1 MRRSDHATPAF
12 PGVLPIVFL
21 LILSAAE
28 LVAGQGQPDPR
39 DERYNYGNLS
49 PAMAVIVVILIAVLF
64 FMGFF
69 SIYFRHC
76 SGAPDAG
83 VSPAGGGRTRG
94 NVTAAARGLDV
105 SVVETFP
112 TFVYS
117 EVKTQKLGKGELEC
131 AICLNEFEDDET
143 LRLLPKCDHV
153 FHPHCIGAWLEAHVT
168 CPVCRTNLAEQ
179 VAVEPDLELRDV
191 VVDPEPVVASPVPEQ
206 SVTNEVD
213 SRRLPGVP
221 VDVKRVKFSRSHT
234 TGHSVVQPGECT
246 ERFTLRLPE
255 EVRKRMVE
263 NWKLNRSD
271 SLTRGGSSRRG
282 KPIDRSRA
290 WSDRWLFRK
299 TPSFLWRSRDD
310 GSIRLGATGSVRGNA
325 VVNSTGD
332 SVRSDRWAFLR
343 NGSFLWRNSSVHVP
357 RGGVNKD
364 GEGTS
369 VKSTGTG
376 GSTSGSMR
384 LPDRFNK
391 RIEYIVCLLL
401 LRIFLQLCLFVS
413 ASKTLFCSVLCL
425 SGLSSNKRIR
435 FLKRLGV
442 RVVLRQVWMVSSL
455 MSAVRFFS
463 VVSG

>member
-1 MRRSDHATPAF
+1 MRSSDHAF
-12 PGVLPIVFL
+12 SGVSPIVFL

-28 LVAGQGQPDPR
+28 LVAGQGQPDPT
-39 DERYNYGNLS
+39 DERYNYGRLS
-49 PAMAVIVVILIAVLF
+49 PAMAVIVVILIAALF

-76 SGAPDAG
+76 SGVPDAGG
-83 VSPAGGGRTRG
+83 VSPAAGGRTRG
-94 NVTAAARGLDV
+94 TVTAAARGLDV

-168 CPVCRTNLAEQ
+168 CPVCRANLAEEI
-179 VAVEPDLELRDV
+179 AVEPDLELQEV
-191 VVDPEPVVASPVPEQ
+191 VVNPEPVVIAPVPEQ
-206 SVTNEVD
+206 PVNSEVD

-221 VDVKRVKFSRSHT
+221 VDATKRVKFSRSHT

-255 EVRKRMVE
+255 DVRKRMME

-290 WSDRWLFRK
+290 RSDRWLFRK

-310 GSIRLGATGSVRGNA
+310 GSIRLGATGSVRANA
-325 VVNSTGD
+325 VPNSTGD

-376 GSTSGSMR
+376 GSTSGSVR
-384 LPDRFNK
+384 LP
-391 RIEYIVCLLL
+391 V
-401 LRIFLQLCLFVS
+401 
-413 ASKTLFCSVLCL
+413 
-425 SGLSSNKRIR
+425 
-435 FLKRLGV
+435 
-442 RVVLRQVWMVSSL
+442 
-455 MSAVRFFS
+455 
-463 VVSG
+463 

>member
-1 MRRSDHATPAF
+1 MSQAKKNTNNKIMRRSDHATPAF

-49 PAMAVIVVILIAVLF
+49 PAMAVIVVILITALF

-69 SIYFRHC
+69 SIYFRYC

-143 LRLLPKCDHV
+143 LP
-153 FHPHCIGAWLEAHVT
+153 
-168 CPVCRTNLAEQ
+168 NLAEQ

-191 VVDPEPVVASPVPEQ
+191 VVDPEPVVAAPVPEQ

-255 EVRKRMVE
+255 EVRKRMME

-357 RGGVNKD
+357 RGGGVNKD

-384 LPDRFNK
+384 LP
-391 RIEYIVCLLL
+391 V
-401 LRIFLQLCLFVS
+401 
-413 ASKTLFCSVLCL
+413 
-425 SGLSSNKRIR
+425 
-435 FLKRLGV
+435 
-442 RVVLRQVWMVSSL
+442 
-455 MSAVRFFS
+455 
-463 VVSG
+463 

>member
-1 MRRSDHATPAF
+1 MSP
-12 PGVLPIVFL
+12 
-21 LILSAAE
+21 AE
-28 LVAGQGQPDPR
+28 LVAGQDNPDPR

-49 PAMAVIVVILIAVLF
+49 PAMAVIVVILIAALF

-168 CPVCRTNLAEQ
+168 CPVCRANLAEQ
-179 VAVEPDLELRDV
+179 VAVEPDLELQ
-191 VVDPEPVVASPVPEQ
+191 E
-206 SVTNEVD
+206 
-213 SRRLPGVP
+213 
-221 VDVKRVKFSRSHT
+221 FSRSHT

-255 EVRKRMVE
+255 DVRKRMVE

-369 VKSTGTG
+369 VKSTGAG
-376 GSTSGSMR
+376 GSTSGSV
-384 LPDRFNK
+384 
-391 RIEYIVCLLL
+391 RIPV
-401 LRIFLQLCLFVS
+401 
-413 ASKTLFCSVLCL
+413 
-425 SGLSSNKRIR
+425 
-435 FLKRLGV
+435 
-442 RVVLRQVWMVSSL
+442 
-455 MSAVRFFS
+455 
-463 VVSG
+463 

>member
-49 PAMAVIVVILIAVLF
+49 PAMAVIVVILITALF

-69 SIYFRHC
+69 SIYFRYC

-168 CPVCRTNLAEQ
+168 CPVCRANLAEQ

-191 VVDPEPVVASPVPEQ
+191 VVDPEPVVAAPVPEQ

-255 EVRKRMVE
+255 EVRKRMME

-357 RGGVNKD
+357 RGGGVNKD

-376 GSTSGSMR
+376 GSTSGSM
-384 LPDRFNK
+384 
-391 RIEYIVCLLL
+391 
-401 LRIFLQLCLFVS
+401 
-413 ASKTLFCSVLCL
+413 
-425 SGLSSNKRIR
+425 SGLSSNKRII

-455 MSAVRFFS
+455 VSAVLPYYLVRGYGAYAQLRE
-463 VVSG
+463 VLE

>member
-1 MRRSDHATPAF
+1 RDPHRSSLLHGLLLHLLPLLLRRTRRRSFTGWWWKNQRKRHRGGAWARRFRGGD
-12 PGVLPIVFL
+12 VSYVCL
-21 LILSAAE
+21 LGGEDAE
-28 LVAGQGQPDPR
+28 AR
-39 DERYNYGNLS
+39 ERG
-49 PAMAVIVVILIAVLF
+49 
-64 FMGFF
+64 
-69 SIYFRHC
+69 
-76 SGAPDAG
+76 AG
-83 VSPAGGGRTRG
+83 VCDLSERVRRRR
-94 NVTAAARGLDV
+94 NAAA
-105 SVVETFP
+105 
-112 TFVYS
+112 
-117 EVKTQKLGKGELEC
+117 
-131 AICLNEFEDDET
+131 
-143 LRLLPKCDHV
+143 
-153 FHPHCIGAWLEAHVT
+153 
-168 CPVCRTNLAEQ
+168 NLAEQ
-179 VAVEPDLELRDV
+179 VAVEPDLELQEV
-191 VVDPEPVVASPVPEQ
+191 GVDPEPVVDASVPEQ

-255 EVRKRMVE
+255 DVRKRMVE

-369 VKSTGTG
+369 VKSTGAG
-376 GSTSGSMR
+376 GSTSGSV
-384 LPDRFNK
+384 
-391 RIEYIVCLLL
+391 RIPV
-401 LRIFLQLCLFVS
+401 
-413 ASKTLFCSVLCL
+413 
-425 SGLSSNKRIR
+425 
-435 FLKRLGV
+435 
-442 RVVLRQVWMVSSL
+442 
-455 MSAVRFFS
+455 
-463 VVSG
+463 

>member
-12 PGVLPIVFL
+12 PGVFPIVFL

-28 LVAGQGQPDPR
+28 LVAGQGQPDPT
-39 DERYNYGNLS
+39 DERYNYGRLS
-49 PAMAVIVVILIAVLF
+49 PAMAVIVVILIAALLH
-64 FMGFF
+64 GLLL
-69 SIYFRHC
+69 HLL
-76 SGAPDAG
+76 P
-83 VSPAGGGRTRG
+83 TRG
-94 NVTAAARGLDV
+94 NVNAAARGLDV

-168 CPVCRTNLAEQ
+168 CPVCRANFAEQ
-179 VAVEPDLELRDV
+179 VAVEPDLELQEV
-191 VVDPEPVVASPVPEQ
+191 VVNPEPVVIAPVPEQ
-206 SVTNEVD
+206 PVTSEVD
-213 SRRLPGVP
+213 SGRLPGVP
-221 VDVKRVKFSRSHT
+221 ADVKRVKFSRSHT
-234 TGHSVVQPGECT
+234 TGHSVIQPGECT

-255 EVRKRMVE
+255 DVRKRMME

-271 SLTRGGSSRRG
+271 S

-290 WSDRWLFRK
+290 RSDRWLFRK

-310 GSIRLGATGSVRGNA
+310 GSIRLGATGSVRANA

-376 GSTSGSMR
+376 GSTCGSVR
-384 LPDRFNK
+384 LP
-391 RIEYIVCLLL
+391 V
-401 LRIFLQLCLFVS
+401 
-413 ASKTLFCSVLCL
+413 
-425 SGLSSNKRIR
+425 
-435 FLKRLGV
+435 
-442 RVVLRQVWMVSSL
+442 
-455 MSAVRFFS
+455 
-463 VVSG
+463 